1 MHGSRVLRLDVITFE
16 QKRLQKLSSSLWSRA
31 FLVRLSFLY
40 RVINKM
46 VRRYRRGGV
55 EDETKEEEVKIE
67 ETTKNSM
74 PEDPETSSDEEEPK
88 GGRRRRTLRIPKG
101 VHVKAKTLKRMLKSK
116 GLKTTGKKSTLR
128 ARARKAHLIRG
139 GGK

>member
-1 MHGSRVLRLDVITFE
+1 
-16 QKRLQKLSSSLWSRA
+16 
-31 FLVRLSFLY
+31 
-40 RVINKM
+40 M
-46 VRRYRRGGV
+46 VGRRRGGGD
-55 EDETKEEEVKIE
+55 DETEEEKQLRKNLDLKLEKPKDNAFNQDRIE
-67 ETTKNSM
+67 KMGSYG
-74 PEDPETSSDEEEPK
+74 DSSDEEEKPM

-128 ARARKAHLIRG
+128 SRARKAHLIRG

>member
-1 MHGSRVLRLDVITFE
+1 MAS
-16 QKRLQKLSSSLWSRA
+16 
-31 FLVRLSFLY
+31 
-40 RVINKM
+40 
-46 VRRYRRGGV
+46 
-55 EDETKEEEVKIE
+55 EVKIDAWTGRPFE
-67 ETTKNSM
+67 EIKDNTYNQDRIDRYAERFENPGNSSSDKKNS
-74 PEDPETSSDEEEPK
+74 DPK
-88 GGRRRRTLRIPKG
+88 GQPEGGRRRTLRIPKG

>member
-1 MHGSRVLRLDVITFE
+1 MAS
-16 QKRLQKLSSSLWSRA
+16 
-31 FLVRLSFLY
+31 
-40 RVINKM
+40 
-46 VRRYRRGGV
+46 
-55 EDETKEEEVKIE
+55 EVKIDAWTGKPFKE
-67 ETTKNSM
+67 IEDNTYNQDRIDRYAERFENPGNSSSDKKNS
-74 PEDPETSSDEEEPK
+74 DPK
-88 GGRRRRTLRIPKG
+88 GQPEGGRRRTLRIPKG